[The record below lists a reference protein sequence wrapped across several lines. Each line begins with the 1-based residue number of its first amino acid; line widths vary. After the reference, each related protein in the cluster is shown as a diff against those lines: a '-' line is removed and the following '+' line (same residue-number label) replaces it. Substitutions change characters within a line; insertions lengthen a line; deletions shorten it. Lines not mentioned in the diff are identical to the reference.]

1 MSGHEDVAVVTSM
14 DVFSAFAGA
23 VVSGRYYLGSYQRG
37 ALEGNQFVPVSSLD
51 VIVDEGD
58 NGMIG
63 RAPNAETLEA
73 DLLLYAKPSQLP
85 TSNPRA
91 LTAGYMVYDAAE
103 GDYFAIVDASVGKNQ
118 HTGQIE
124 HFELL
129 LRQTEA
135 INEPVS
141 CNS

>member
-1 MSGHEDVAVVTSM
+1 MSALEDIAVATIM

-23 VVSGRYYLGSYQRG
+23 VVSDVYSIGSYQRG
-37 ALEGNQFVPVSSLD
+37 SLEGNQFIKESDLD

-58 NGMIG
+58 SGLIG
-63 RAPNAETLEA
+63 RAPNAETLDA

-85 TSNPRA
+85 TLNPRA
-91 LTAGYMVYDAAE
+91 LTAGYMIHDSYQD
-103 GDYFAIVDASVGKNQ
+103 DYFAIIDASIGKNQ

-124 HFELL
+124 HVELL

-135 INEPVS
+135 INES
-141 CNS
+141 GICNA